1 METLTA
7 LTLFLGIA
15 GFASCL
21 SGVLFLVSPDT
32 LSQVSQKVTRS
43 IMTLD
48 TVMLRHNAV
57 AGLFLLLGG
66 LLMLYSFAAS
76 IGAAPALF

>member
-7 LTLFLGIA
+7 LTLFLGVA
-15 GFASCL
+15 GLASCL

-32 LSQVSQKVTRS
+32 LSRVSQKVTRS

-48 TVMLRHNAV
+48 TVMLRHNAI

-66 LLMLYSFAAS
+66 LVMLYSLTVL
-76 IGAAPALF
+76 IGAAPVPF

>member
-7 LTLFLGIA
+7 LTLFLGVA
-15 GFASCL
+15 GLGSCL

-32 LSQVSQKVTRS
+32 LSRVSQKVTRS

-48 TVMLRHNAV
+48 TVMLRHNAI

-66 LLMLYSFAAS
+66 LVMLYSLTVL
-76 IGAAPALF
+76 IGAAPVPF

>member
-15 GFASCL
+15 GL
-21 SGVLFLVSPDT
+21 SSSLFGVLFLMSPGT
-32 LSQVSQKVTRS
+32 LSRVSQQMTRS
-43 IMTLD
+43 IVTLD
-48 TVMLRHNAV
+48 NFMVRHNAV

-66 LLMLYSFAAS
+66 LLMLYSFTVLL
-76 IGAAPALF
+76 GAAPALF

>member
-15 GFASCL
+15 GFGSCL
-21 SGVLFLVSPDT
+21 SGVFFLVSPDT
-32 LSQVSQKVTRS
+32 LSQVSQKLTRS

-48 TVMLRHNAV
+48 TIMLRHNAV

>member
-7 LTLFLGIA
+7 LTLFLGLA
-15 GFASCL
+15 GSTSALF
-21 SGVLFLVSPDT
+21 GVIFIVSPDRLT
-32 LSQVSQKVTRS
+32 RISKKVTRS
-43 IMTLD
+43 IMTID
-48 TVMLRHNAV
+48 TFMLRHNAG

-66 LLMLYSFAAS
+66 LLMLYSFAAL

>member
-7 LTLFLGIA
+7 MTLFLGLA
-15 GFASCL
+15 GSTSALF
-21 SGVLFLVSPDT
+21 GVIFMVSPGT
-32 LSQVSQKVTRS
+32 LTRISQQVTRS

-48 TVMLRHNAV
+48 TFMLRHNAV

-66 LLMLYSFAAS
+66 LLMLYSFAAL

>member
-1 METLTA
+1 M
-7 LTLFLGIA
+7 
-15 GFASCL
+15 
-21 SGVLFLVSPDT
+21 LFLVSPDT
-32 LSQVSQKVTRS
+32 LSQISQKVTRS

-76 IGAAPALF
+76 IGAAPVLF

>member
-1 METLTA
+1 METVTA
-7 LTLFLGIA
+7 LTLFLGVA
-15 GFASCL
+15 GLASCL

-32 LSQVSQKVTRS
+32 LSRVSQKVTRS

-48 TVMLRHNAV
+48 TVMLRHNAM

-66 LLMLYSFAAS
+66 LVMLYSLTVL
-76 IGAAPALF
+76 IGAAPVPF

>member
-7 LTLFLGIA
+7 LTLFLGFA
-15 GFASCL
+15 GFGSCL

-32 LSQVSQKVTRS
+32 LSQISQKVTRS

-48 TVMLRHNAV
+48 TMMLRHNAV

-66 LLMLYSFAAS
+66 LLMLYSFAAL

>member
-1 METLTA
+1 MTTLTA
-7 LTLFLGIA
+7 LTLFLGVA
-15 GFASCL
+15 GLASCL

-32 LSQVSQKVTRS
+32 LSRVSQKVTRS

-48 TVMLRHNAV
+48 TVMLRHNAI

-66 LLMLYSFAAS
+66 LVMLYSLTVL
-76 IGAAPALF
+76 IGAAPVPF

>member
-1 METLTA
+1 MTTLTA
-7 LTLFLGIA
+7 LTLFLGVA
-15 GFASCL
+15 GLGSCL

-32 LSQVSQKVTRS
+32 LSRVSQKVTRS

-48 TVMLRHNAV
+48 TVMLRHNAI

-66 LLMLYSFAAS
+66 LVMLYSLTVL
-76 IGAAPALF
+76 IGAAPVPF